1 MKNIKAVYLNASY
14 TPTNVPADAACITY
28 DKVNGLLF
36 HKNQNGDI
44 LNLSEVEATVKKLAK
59 DVKIL
64 KTDKVGGKVTD
75 ENDNITTTVLSA
87 NISGDNDI
95 SIIQSPE
102 LSAPVVKAVTVDGKN
117 ISIEGTVINA
127 TIKENENSPTLT
139 IKSTGTVSVKEMEM
153 TGEFKPSTNQLN
165 IPDANVIEITN
176 STLGAAGYNGIMI
189 GQSSTKEL
197 PEVILIKN
205 VDFSGVLSNNVINIY
220 ATKSNALV
228 VIDNCKFGVCS
239 NPIRFANTTNAT
251 GVKVLVR
258 NCHFEAWDSTPE
270 WSGVMILED
279 FASESEVKKEYPILA
294 SDKAYGKLSGNVWNI
309 RILPQVVDREYE
321 ANRFGKNKLIF
332 EFVQCTYD
340 QNKMPLVISS
350 DKYPMCFGSNDNNQ
364 IVYVSKHSNYA
375 SIFND
380 ETGKYQP
387 YPYSKD
393 IEYMPVFN
401 NMNAILSANL
411 SGDLS
416 AFLSSTLS
424 GYEVTE
430 DGAYAVKI
438 TADVLPNEEY
448 YPTISFK

>member
-1 MKNIKAVYLNASY
+1 MKNIKAIYLSQNY
-14 TPTNVPADAACITY
+14 EPTNTPADAVCFTY
-28 DKVNGLLF
+28 DNVNGLLF
-36 HKNQNGDI
+36 HKNQNGGV
-44 LNLSEVEATVKKLAK
+44 LNIGSMDADVKQLVK

-64 KTDKVGGKVTD
+64 KTDKKGGVVTD
-75 ENDNITTTVLSA
+75 AAGNTTISTLSGNVSA
-87 NISGDNDI
+87 SGNVT
-95 SIIQSPE
+95 IIQSPE
-102 LSAPVVKAVTVDGKN
+102 FSAPVVKAITVDGKN

-127 TIKENENSPTLT
+127 TKKENENSPTLT
-139 IKSTGTVSVKEMEM
+139 IKSTGIVSVKEMEM
-153 TGEFKPSTNQLN
+153 TGEFKSSTNQLN

-228 VIDNCKFGVCS
+228 VIDNCKFGKCS

-251 GVKVLVR
+251 GVKVLIS
-258 NCHFEAWDSTPE
+258 NCHFEEWDSTPE

-321 ANRFGKNKLIF
+321 ANRFGKNKFIF
-332 EFVQCTYD
+332 EFVQCTYG
-340 QNKMPLVISS
+340 QNKTPLVISS

-380 ETGKYQP
+380 NGKYQP